1 MIGSKPDAEAA
12 DTPYGVV
19 VEERP
24 MGVEAVPEG
33 AVERMGVRM
42 RT

>member
-1 MIGSKPDAEAA
+1 MIGSKLDAEAA
-12 DTPYGVV
+12 DTPRGVV

-24 MGVEAVPEG
+24 MGVEAAPEG
-33 AVERMGVRM
+33 AVDRMGVRM

>member
-12 DTPYGVV
+12 DASQDAV

-24 MGVEAVPEG
+24 MGAEAAPGG
-33 AVERMGVRM
+33 AVERMGARM

>member
-1 MIGSKPDAEAA
+1 MIGSKLDAEAA
-12 DTPYGVV
+12 DTSQDVV

-24 MGVEAVPEG
+24 MGAEAFPEG
-33 AVERMGVRM
+33 VVERMGARM

>member
-1 MIGSKPDAEAA
+1 MIGSKLDAEAA
-12 DTPYGVV
+12 DTPQGVV

-24 MGVEAVPEG
+24 MRAEAFPEG
-33 AVERMGVRM
+33 WVERMGVRM